1 MTPIGLVRVRITKCF
16 VRLLSQAVF
25 FSLVSPVFCIAAQ
38 IPGPQRVLVLYS
50 DERLL
55 PANVIFDHSF
65 RTNLQAG
72 VSRRIEFH
80 SEFLDMARFSGEAQQ
95 ERQRSFLREK
105 YLDYPPDLIVAVSGA
120 AVAFLMQYR
129 ASLFTEAP
137 VVYLTW
143 EGEGPPGDL
152 PPDPKAAGISTPG
165 RADATL
171 SLALNLH
178 PDTRH
183 IAFVTGCSQRDKTLA
198 EEARKASSAF
208 ENRVAFTW
216 LTDLSLP
223 ELRDKLARLPDHTVV
238 LYLTLFQDAAGNR
251 FTPQEALDQFASAS
265 RAPIYGYYDTY
276 LGHGIVGGSMVTFDE
291 IGRKAAQAGS
301 RILAGESPQA
311 VARSEIQGIP
321 MFDWGKLRRWNISEQ
336 RLPPASIVRFKEATY
351 WEQHYRIIVTAL
363 VLCLLEGLLIVALP
377 VQLHRRRKAEE
388 ALRERD
394 QHIGLAAS
402 ATELAI
408 WTWDILRDQ
417 IWMTDKGRARGR
429 ALFGFAPDTRLDY
442 AALSARVHPEDRR
455 ARDAVIRR
463 ALETQDEYAME
474 YRVLLPDGQ
483 VRWIDGRGRVEFGG
497 GKPLWMRGI
506 SLDITER
513 RQTELEV
520 ARQRNELAH
529 AARLTIVGELTA
541 SIAHEINQPL
551 GAILSN
557 AETAELLLKS
567 KQPHLEEVQTHLEE
581 VQQILADIRKD
592 DLRASEVIRRMREL
606 LRKRELELKL
616 IDLNAAASDVL
627 RFVAGE
633 THRQGVKIEKQFADN
648 LPFVHGDVIHLQQ
661 VLLNLILNGMEAMS
675 ESSESNRRLTMR
687 TAYDG
692 NGNVEIAVEDAGSGI
707 PPDRLPR
714 LFDSFFTTKPHGMGL
729 GLSIVRSIVEAHG
742 GRIWAEN
749 NSSGGACFRFTL
761 PVNGEA

>member
-1 MTPIGLVRVRITKCF
+1 MTPIELVRVRITNCL

-25 FSLVSPVFCIAAQ
+25 FSLGSPVFCIAAQ
-38 IPGPQRVLVLYS
+38 IPGPQLVLVLYS

-55 PANVIFDHSF
+55 PANVIFDRSF

-72 VSRRIEFH
+72 GSRRIEFH
-80 SEFLDMARFSGEAQQ
+80 SEFLDVARFSGEAQQ
-95 ERQRSFLREK
+95 ERQRDFLREK
-105 YLDYPPDLIVAVSGA
+105 YRDYPPDLIIAVSGA

-137 VVYLTW
+137 IVYLTW
-143 EGEGPPGDL
+143 EGEIPPSDL
-152 PPDPKAAGISTPG
+152 PDPKAAGISTPG

-171 SLALNLH
+171 RLALDLQ

-183 IAFVTGCSQRDKTLA
+183 IAFVTGGSQRDKTLA

-321 MFDWGKLRRWNISEQ
+321 MFDWRELQRWNINGK
-336 RLPPASIVRFKEATY
+336 RLPLGGIIRFKEVTY
-351 WEQHYRIIVTAL
+351 WEQHYRITVTAL
-363 VLCLLEGLLIVALP
+363 VLLLLEALLIVALL
-377 VQLHRRRKAEE
+377 VQLHRRRKAEA

-394 QHIGLAAS
+394 QHMSLAAS
-402 ATELAI
+402 AAPLAM
-408 WTWDILRDQ
+408 WTWDVLRDQ
-417 IWMTDKGRARGR
+417 IWMTDKGR

-442 AALSARVHPEDRR
+442 AALRERVHPEDRR
-455 ARDAVIRR
+455 ARDVVIRR
-463 ALETQDEYAME
+463 ALKTQSEFAME
-474 YRVLLPDGQ
+474 YRVLLSDGQ
-483 VRWIDGRGRVEFGG
+483 VRWIDGRGRVELGG

-557 AETAELLLKS
+557 AETAEILLGS
-567 KQPHLEEVQTHLEE
+567 KQPHLEEVQK
-581 VQQILADIRKD
+581 ILADIRKD
-592 DLRASEVIRRMREL
+592 DLRASEVIRRMRDL
-606 LRKRELELKL
+606 LRKRELEFKPV
-616 IDLNAAASDVL
+616 DLNAVTSDVL
-627 RFVAGE
+627 RLVEGE
-633 THRQGVKIEKQFADN
+633 TRRRGVQIEKQFADT
-648 LPFVHGDVIHLQQ
+648 LPVVRGDVIHLQQ

-692 NGNVEIAVEDAGSGI
+692 KGNVEVAVEDSGPGI
-707 PPDRLPR
+707 TPDRLPR
-714 LFDSFFTTKPHGMGL
+714 LFDSFFTTKTHGMGL
-729 GLSIVRSIVEAHG
+729 GLSIVRSIVEAHC

-749 NSSGGACFRFTL
+749 NSSGGACFRLTL
-761 PVNGEA
+761 PVTRNA